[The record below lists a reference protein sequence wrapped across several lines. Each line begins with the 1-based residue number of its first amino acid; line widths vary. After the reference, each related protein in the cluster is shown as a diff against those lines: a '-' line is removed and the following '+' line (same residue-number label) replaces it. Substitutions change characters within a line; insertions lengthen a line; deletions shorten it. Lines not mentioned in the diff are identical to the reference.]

1 MYTLAFA
8 TGALALQLTTQQ
20 LDEWNVLKSMSVQV
34 ADRDCSGEIVNI
46 IQKSSEVY
54 GQSGL
59 SEEFVKSLDNIKIV
73 AGDIPEADGFRNKL
87 SNVTTVISDY
97 YRQQVEI
104 MKSISLAAQQ
114 TSTTTAESYATK
126 TGGAAKETNAPAATD
141 PNYGVQ
147 SIGGDENPVYGVMS
161 SAKQAGYAL
170 TGLGMLAALF
180 L

>member
-8 TGALALQLTTQQ
+8 TGALALQLTSQH
-20 LDEWNVLKSMSVQV
+20 LEEWNVLKSMSVQI

-54 GQSGL
+54 GRSGL

-87 SNVTTVISDY
+87 SNVTTVVSDY
-97 YRQQVEI
+97 YKQQVEI

-114 TSTTTAESYATK
+114 TSTTTAETYATR
-126 TGGAAKETNAPAATD
+126 TQAAGKETNAPAAD